1 MGAAKHVF
9 WAGPGSCSRGLM
21 VADPFIKVSKHS
33 SASPLAE
40 EILVAVWGRMIVFC
54 FFFEGLS
61 IVNDSVAG
69 PIPVCTWP
77 ILTGLS
83 RLKGCAGGMK

>member
-1 MGAAKHVF
+1 MGAVKYVF
-9 WAGPGSCSRGLM
+9 WAGPGSCSRALM

-33 SASPLAE
+33 SASPLVE
-40 EILVAVWGRMIVFC
+40 EILVAVWGRMIVFV
-54 FFFEGLS
+54 FFEGLS
-61 IVNDSVAG
+61 VVNDPVAG

-83 RLKGCAGGMK
+83 RLKGCVGGMK